1 MMPMR
6 ESNAWWLRV
15 VFIVALTAAWA
26 RPLLAQDVR
35 VLVVDRASG
44 APLVGAIVSLVLAN
58 GSRRTGALTDEEGS
72 ATLHGT
78 LGGRVRVRAE
88 RIGYATDSSA
98 ALELTADPQAVR
110 IALVPQPLLLEKVAV
125 RATRTCRM
133 DPNTGTVVARL
144 WGEVHKALDATVLS
158 APQRLPIDV
167 WRYTRILDRSLRV
180 VAETTATRSVPA
192 GAPFL
197 TAPPEELSELGFAH
211 QVDGDLTYFAPD
223 AALLLSDQ
231 FARGHCF
238 GVKEVPGSQTLIGLT
253 FDPAPGRRVS
263 DVTGVLWVDR
273 QTGELRWMDYAYTRP
288 PAGAEPGQAGG
299 RLEFAALPNGQW
311 IVERWYIRLPRMAR
325 VGAARIGAFSVPA
338 RDSLLGYREEGGWAA
353 TASRKGAATADM
365 PTLTGLV
372 FDSLHGVPLTKARLL
387 LAGGVAD
394 AVTDSTGRYRLRSV
408 LAGRYRLTTDDPRL
422 THFSTEGAEREVVLS
437 RGEVTV
443 ADWAVASAATL
454 RARFCGKETGRGD
467 RPQLIIGYL
476 VDSLSRAPVGGA
488 RAVMSWRRIA
498 VQASERLV
506 SAAVGDSTVE
516 TESDEAGIV
525 TFCRPPR
532 QDVVRLRAEL
542 GGARVERSVPADDDT
557 ASVVEVSLTLSTAAA
572 GSTTLRGRVLIKTDS
587 ATRPAAAA
595 EVLLPGLSKSA
606 RTTADG
612 GFAFAM
618 LARGTYTVLVRD
630 VGYRPVLARV
640 TVPLP
645 ADSVREFVL
654 TPISPEL
661 PGVAVTATAVSSK
674 MRGFEERRL
683 TNVGGRYITRADLA
697 KHEEWPLSDVLRSV
711 PGVRLVRRPDNT
723 VFLESTRSAFAATIS
738 KSGTDTC
745 AYQVY
750 LDGALVFQPGR
761 GPSPPNIDDF
771 APNGIEAIEIYAG
784 PASTPMRFSGIGAAC
799 GTIVLWTRAP

>member
-1 MMPMR
+1 MNFAR
-6 ESNAWWLRV
+6 GELSV
-15 VFIVALTAAWA
+15 VAFMVVMASQ
-26 RPLLAQDVR
+26 PLLAQDVR

-44 APLVGAIVSLVLAN
+44 APLVGAIVSLVLED
-58 GSRRTGALTDEEGS
+58 GSRHTGALTNEQGS

-78 LGGRVRVRAE
+78 LGARIRVRAE
-88 RIGYATDSSA
+88 RIGYATDSA
-98 ALELTADPQAVR
+98 AARELTAEPQSVR

-167 WRYTRILDRSLRV
+167 WRYTRILDRLLRV

-192 GAPFL
+192 GAPFT
-197 TAPPEELSELGFAH
+197 TAPAEELSRLGFAH
-211 QVDGDLTYFAPD
+211 PVDGDLTYFAPD

-231 FARGHCF
+231 FAQDHCF
-238 GVKEVPGSQTLIGLT
+238 GVKDVPGSQTLIGLA

-273 QTGELRWMDYAYTRP
+273 QTGELRWMDYSYTRP

-299 RLEFAALPNGQW
+299 RLEFAALPDGQW

-325 VGAARIGAFSVPA
+325 VGAARVGAFSVPA

-353 TASRKGAATADM
+353 TESRRGAAAADQ

-372 FDSLHGVPLTKARLL
+372 FDSLHGGPLANAHLS
-387 LAGGVAD
+387 LAGGVSD
-394 AVTDSTGRYRLRSV
+394 AVSDSTGRYRLRSV

-422 THFSTEGAEREVVLS
+422 ARFSTEGAEREVVLS

-443 ADWAVASAATL
+443 ANWAVASAATL

-467 RPQLIIGYL
+467 RPQLIIGHL
-476 VDSLSRAPVGGA
+476 VDSASGAPVSGA
-488 RAVMSWRRIA
+488 RAVMAWRRLA

-542 GGARVERSVPADDDT
+542 GGARVERSVPADDT
-557 ASVVEVSLTLSTAAA
+557 ASVVEVRLALSTAAA

-595 EVLLPGLSKSA
+595 EVLLPRLLKSA
-606 RTTADG
+606 RTTPDG
-612 GFAFAM
+612 AFAFAA
-618 LARGTYTVLVRD
+618 LSRGTYTVLVRD

-654 TPISPEL
+654 TPIALEL

-683 TNVGGRYITRADLA
+683 TNAGGRFITRAELA

-711 PGVRLVRRPDNT
+711 PGARLARQPDNT
-723 VFLESTRSAFAATIS
+723 VFLESTRSEGVAGFQEQRRTA
-738 KSGTDTC
+738 C
-745 AYQVY
+745 YYQVY
-750 LDGALVFQPGR
+750 LDGTLVYQPNR
-761 GPSPPNIDDF
+761 APNPPNIDDF

-784 PASTPMRFSGIGAAC
+784 PASTPMRFGGIGAAC